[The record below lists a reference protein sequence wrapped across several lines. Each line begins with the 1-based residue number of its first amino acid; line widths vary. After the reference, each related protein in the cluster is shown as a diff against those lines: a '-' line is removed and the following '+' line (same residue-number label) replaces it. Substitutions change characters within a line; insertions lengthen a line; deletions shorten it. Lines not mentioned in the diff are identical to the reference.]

1 MSTRQTCPLQ
11 QLRPSLEDH
20 IDDFFPSPSQQ
31 IRELLEEADDLP
43 SNTQIMRELNHPS
56 KSADVD
62 LFGDISLSQE
72 FLLSSQDIL
81 EITTPSR
88 APQPA
93 PAPKEKRRFFEEK
106 EEDLLQAALHESR
119 IAARQEPPL
128 KKPPRPKRSLQRVQS
143 AATDYGDEEFSA
155 YGKEL
160 LAMF

>member
-1 MSTRQTCPLQ
+1 
-11 QLRPSLEDH
+11 
-20 IDDFFPSPSQQ
+20 
-31 IRELLEEADDLP
+31 
-43 SNTQIMRELNHPS
+43 
-56 KSADVD
+56 
-62 LFGDISLSQE
+62 
-72 FLLSSQDIL
+72 LSSQDIL